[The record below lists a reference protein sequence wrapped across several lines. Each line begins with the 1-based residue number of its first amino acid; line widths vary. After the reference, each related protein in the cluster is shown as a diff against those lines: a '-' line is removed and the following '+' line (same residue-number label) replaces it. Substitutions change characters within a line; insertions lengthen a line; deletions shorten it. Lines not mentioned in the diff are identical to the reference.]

1 MNGDEVYLVEH
12 AGRWW
17 LVSTTPTGGTRVVS
31 L

>member
-1 MNGDEVYLVEH
+1 MNTDEVHLVEH

-17 LVSTTPTGGTRVVS
+17 LVSTTEKGTRVVS